1 MAAVR
6 ENTVER
12 RFNMLAR
19 RHGGLSLKWVSPGR
33 LGVPDRLLF
42 MPGGRLYLVEL
53 KRPGGK
59 PRASQNAMFAK
70 LETRGFHVWV
80 VDDPDTF
87 FDMILTS
94 SPRFKPGD
102 SSRPDDGRG
111 SGL

>member
-12 RFNMLAR
+12 RFNLLAR

-70 LETRGFHVWV
+70 LEKRGFHVWV
-80 VDDPDTF
+80 VDDPDAF

-94 SPRFKPGD
+94 SPRLKPGD
-102 SSRPDDGRG
+102 SSHPDDGRG

>member
-12 RFNMLAR
+12 RFNLLAR

-70 LETRGFHVWV
+70 LEKRGFHVWV
-80 VDDPDTF
+80 VDDPDMF
-87 FDMILTS
+87 FDMIM
-94 SPRFKPGD
+94 GD
-102 SSRPDDGRG
+102 GVG
-111 SGL
+111 